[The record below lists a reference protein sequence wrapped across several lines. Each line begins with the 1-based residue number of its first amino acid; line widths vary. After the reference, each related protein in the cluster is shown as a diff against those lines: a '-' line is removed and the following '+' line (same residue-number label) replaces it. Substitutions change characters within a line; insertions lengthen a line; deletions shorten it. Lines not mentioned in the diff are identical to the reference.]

1 MLQLV
6 FVIMSGQKKQLKTT
20 WIQTKHHFRV
30 LPMDPEWDLDQ
41 YPCIIVIKW
50 MIFEKL
56 CANKSNRF
64 HVYWIYHPPNF
75 TWLGVTVTTINY
87 GTFDS
92 FLKHSQLGQLS
103 LMGRHPIYV
112 TRVCHNFF
120 VCNTAHYQHNKCCG
134 IFNKQKLDVWSKQNH

>member
-1 MLQLV
+1 L
-6 FVIMSGQKKQLKTT
+6 
-20 WIQTKHHFRV
+20 IQTKHHFRV
-30 LPMDPEWDLDQ
+30 LPTDPEWDLDQ
-41 YPCIIVIKW
+41 YSCIIVNKW
-50 MIFEKL
+50 VIFEKTVCKKVKQVSCL
-56 CANKSNRF
+56 LDLPP
-64 HVYWIYHPPNF
+64 PPNF
-75 TWLGVTVTTINY
+75 TWVGVTVTTINY

-103 LMGRHPIYV
+103 LTGRPPIYV